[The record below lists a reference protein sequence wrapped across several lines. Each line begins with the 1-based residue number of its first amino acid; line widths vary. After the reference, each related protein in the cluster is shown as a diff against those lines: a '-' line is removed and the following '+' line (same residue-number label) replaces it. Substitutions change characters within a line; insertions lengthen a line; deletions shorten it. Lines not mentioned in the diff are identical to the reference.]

1 MPGFFESQPVGLS
14 QVFGEA
20 AGKLAVTHDYLH
32 PSQQRTG
39 QHVAPRI
46 KQHQALAPLHQLA
59 RVEAHSG
66 SDSGGRVLDAMRVD
80 SYARGLNFFGAFSQ
94 QAALK

>member
-32 PSQQRTG
+32 PSQQLTG
-39 QHVAPRI
+39 QAAASSQ
-46 KQHQALAPLHQLA
+46 K
-59 RVEAHSG
+59 
-66 SDSGGRVLDAMRVD
+66 AM
-80 SYARGLNFFGAFSQ
+80 
-94 QAALK
+94 AATTDL